1 MFWSFTGQ
9 EKVSNRFLLFIPLNC
24 FLLGGHIKISTH
36 LSRML
41 SLTHLGS
48 WSSVQSSWCRTL
60 KQISELRGKRP
71 FRTSNPKAAT
81 STFQRYW
88 MYLNYML
95 NKTYYRFTFDA
106 TKITLIIYYIL
117 FGCWIGYYFQ
127 SPHYAVHIYV
137 LANWKVLF
145 KFSHKSGIYCVLYVP
160 VMMLIFM
167 NEKQAIYLKCFAT
180 KTAWVLRYL
189 YDT

>member
-1 MFWSFTGQ
+1 MF
-9 EKVSNRFLLFIPLNC
+9 FIRRSYQDLYT
-24 FLLGGHIKISTH
+24 LIKDALAHPSRQLE
-36 LSRML
+36 LSAEFMM
-41 SLTHLGS
+41 SDFETNI
-48 WSSVQSSWCRTL
+48 RTTWEETFPDI
-60 KQISELRGKRP
+60 K
-71 FRTSNPKAAT
+71 PKAAT

-137 LANWKVLF
+137 LANCKVLF
-145 KFSHKSGIYCVLYVP
+145 KFSHKTGIYCVLYVP
-160 VMMLIFM
+160 VIMLIFM
-167 NEKQAIYLKCFAT
+167 NEKQAIFLKCLAT
-180 KTAWVLRYL
+180 KTAWV
-189 YDT
+189 